1 MATRPVNRPLSPHLQ
16 IWRWGPH
23 MLVSILHRAT
33 GTAMALAGTIGFVW
47 WLAAQAT
54 GPAAYATWLWFF
66 TELAGGAIGYVVA
79 IGLSWAFFQHM
90 SSGVRHWILDV
101 GAGYELKANKTG
113 AMVTMVV
120 SVVLTIVFWAYIL
133 GVK

>member
-1 MATRPVNRPLSPHLQ
+1 
-16 IWRWGPH
+16 

-33 GTAMALAGTIGFVW
+33 GTAMALAGTVGLVW
-47 WLAAQAT
+47 WLAAQAA

-66 TELAGGAIGYVVA
+66 RELAGGAIGYVVA

-90 SSGVRHWILDV
+90 STGVRHWILDV
-101 GAGYELKANKTG
+101 GAGYELKTNKTG
-113 AMVTMVV
+113 AMATMVI
-120 SVVLTIVFWAYIL
+120 SVLLTVLFWAYIL